1 VVVAFN
7 YLGST
12 ILVVTLSSTS
22 FSPTRIPV
30 FTDREPA
37 IAPALAGLT
46 QPGPAAAVGAVVD
59 LALYGAPGAGKS
71 NLLYLW
77 LRTLRARAP
86 ELDGVEADEQRAL
99 VTAALGGPADR
110 AAPALRH
117 AVVHLPAAALLAEV
131 GAAGRLACYGRV
143 GLWRG
148 VIAGLAASLALLVA
162 MALVRGR
169 LDAVGVLAALA
180 VLLAAGASAAVSARA
195 RWLDLGEIEIALWD
209 TAPAAG
215 EPAALYPAFEAL
227 VRERRRRG
235 APWRAHAF
243 APVLVVD
250 PLALGDEPEL
260 HRFGR
265 LRSALPV
272 FAALGGARARA
283 LVAVSRW
290 GAVEAICRPDR
301 ERGDARAHGV
311 TPNDLVSGSGGDRSG
326 GVELE
331 TEGAGAPARLRVSR
345 EVVRRICLD
354 AEDGREAGLA
364 IQHLRYDA
372 GVLVAEEARES
383 GALSLRWAERTGDLE
398 GDARQSAFRFVASLI
413 DPVAP

>member
-1 VVVAFN
+1 MVVAFD

-30 FTDREPA
+30 FVEREQA
-37 IAPALAGLT
+37 VAPALARLT

-59 LALYGAPGAGKS
+59 LAFYGGPGAGKT

-77 LRTLRARAP
+77 LRTLCARAP
-86 ELDGVEADEQRAL
+86 DLDGPEAEEQRAL
-99 VTAALGGPADR
+99 VTAALGGPADQ
-110 AAPALRH
+110 AASSGLRH
-117 AVVHLPAAALLAEV
+117 AVVHLPAAALLAEI
-131 GAAGRLACYGRV
+131 GPAARIACYGRA

-148 VIAGLAASLALLVA
+148 VIAGVAASLALLVA

-169 LDAVGVLAALA
+169 LDAVTIAASLA
-180 VLLAAGASAAVSARA
+180 VLLAACISATVAARA

-209 TAPAAG
+209 TAPPGG
-215 EPAALYPAFEAL
+215 EPAALYPIFDAL

-250 PLALGDEPEL
+250 PLSLGDEPEVN
-260 HRFGR
+260 RFGR
-265 LRSALPV
+265 LKSALPV
-272 FAALGGARARA
+272 FAALGGRRPRA

-290 GAVEAICRPDR
+290 SAVEAVC
-301 ERGDARAHGV
+301 
-311 TPNDLVSGSGGDRSG
+311 SGGSDRDAAL
-326 GVELE
+326 ELE
-331 TEGAGAPARLRVSR
+331 TEGAGAPPRVRVSR

-354 AEDGREAGLA
+354 AEDGREAGLG
-364 IQHLRYDA
+364 IHHLRYDA
-372 GVLVAEEARES
+372 GVLREEETRES
-383 GALSLRWAERTGDLE
+383 GALVLRWAERTGDLE

-413 DPVAP
+413 EPVAE

>member
-1 VVVAFN
+1 MVVAFD

-30 FTDREPA
+30 FAEREQGL
-37 IAPALAGLT
+37 APALAGLT

-59 LALYGAPGAGKS
+59 LAIYGGPGAGKT

-86 ELDGVEADEQRAL
+86 ELDGAEADEQRAL
-99 VTAALGGPADR
+99 VTAALGGPADPS
-110 AAPALRH
+110 APTLRH
-117 AVVHLPAAALLAEV
+117 AVVHLPAAALLAEI
-131 GAAGRLACYGRV
+131 GTAARVACYGRA

-148 VIAGLAASLALLVA
+148 VVAGLAAALALLVA

-169 LDAVGVLAALA
+169 LDAVTIAASLA
-180 VLLAAGASAAVSARA
+180 VLCAACISATVAARS

-209 TAPAAG
+209 TAPPGG
-215 EPAALYPAFEAL
+215 EPAALYPVFEAL

-250 PLALGDEPEL
+250 PLSLGDEPEL

-265 LRSALPV
+265 LRGALPV
-272 FAALGGARARA
+272 FAALGGKRPRA

-290 GAVEAICRPDR
+290 SAVEAVCRPDS
-301 ERGDARAHGV
+301 ERDAA
-311 TPNDLVSGSGGDRSG
+311 L
-326 GVELE
+326 ELE
-331 TEGAGAPARLRVSR
+331 TSGAGAAPRLRVSR
-345 EVVRRICLD
+345 EVLRRICLD
-354 AEDGREAGLA
+354 AEDGREAGLG

-372 GVLVAEEARES
+372 GVLCEEERKDS
-383 GALSLRWAERTGDLE
+383 GGLVLRWADRSGDLE

-413 DPVAP
+413 DPVAQ

>member
-1 VVVAFN
+1 MVVAFD

-30 FTDREPA
+30 FAEREQA
-37 IAPALAGLT
+37 VVPALAGLT

-59 LALYGAPGAGKS
+59 LAFYGGPGAGKTH
-71 NLLYLW
+71 LLYLW

-86 ELDGVEADEQRAL
+86 ELDGPEAEEQRAL
-99 VTAALGGPADR
+99 VTAALGGPETAGTG
-110 AAPALRH
+110 LRH
-117 AVVHLPAAALLAEV
+117 AVVHLPAAALLAEI
-131 GAAGRLACYGRV
+131 GPAARVACYGRA

-148 VIAGLAASLALLVA
+148 VVAGLAASLALLVA
-162 MALVRGR
+162 MSLVRGR
-169 LDAVGVLAALA
+169 LDAVTALAALA
-180 VLLAAGASAAVSARA
+180 VLLAAAVSATVAARA

-209 TAPAAG
+209 TAPPGG
-215 EPAALYPAFEAL
+215 EPAALYPIFESL

-250 PLALGDEPEL
+250 PLSLGDQPEV

-272 FAALGGARARA
+272 FAALGGRRPRA

-290 GAVEAICRPDR
+290 SAVEAVCK
-301 ERGDARAHGV
+301 A
-311 TPNDLVSGSGGDRSG
+311 GSEQD
-326 GVELE
+326 GVEVE
-331 TEGAGAPARLRVSR
+331 TDGAGAPPRLRVSR
-345 EVVRRICLD
+345 EVLRRICLD

-364 IQHLRYDA
+364 VHHLRYDA
-372 GVLVAEEARES
+372 GVLREEETRDS
-383 GALSLRWAERTGDLE
+383 GALVLRWADRAGDLE

-413 DPVAP
+413 DPVEP

>member
-1 VVVAFN
+1 MVVALD

-22 FSPTRIPV
+22 SFSPTRIPV
-30 FTDREPA
+30 FAEREQVVV
-37 IAPALAGLT
+37 PALAGLT

-59 LALYGAPGAGKS
+59 LAFYGGPGAGKTH
-71 NLLYLW
+71 LLYLW

-86 ELDGVEADEQRAL
+86 DLDGPEAEEQRAL
-99 VTAALGGPADR
+99 ITAALGGPAEPHS
-110 AAPALRH
+110 AAGLRH
-117 AVVHLPAAALLAEV
+117 AVVHLPAAALLAEIGPTARV
-131 GAAGRLACYGRV
+131 ACYGRA

-148 VIAGLAASLALLVA
+148 VFAGLAASLALLVA

-169 LDAVGVLAALA
+169 LDAVTIAASLA
-180 VLLAAGASAAVSARA
+180 VLLAACISATVAARA

-209 TAPAAG
+209 TAPAGG
-215 EPAALYPAFEAL
+215 EPAALYPIFEAL

-250 PLALGDEPEL
+250 PLSLGDEPEVN
-260 HRFGR
+260 RFGR
-265 LRSALPV
+265 LKSALPV
-272 FAALGGARARA
+272 FASLGGGRPRA

-290 GAVEAICRPDR
+290 SAVESVCR
-301 ERGDARAHGV
+301 E
-311 TPNDLVSGSGGDRSG
+311 GGDREAALE
-326 GVELE
+326 VE
-331 TEGAGAPARLRVSR
+331 TEGAGAPPRVRVRR
-345 EVVRRICLD
+345 EVLRRICLD

-364 IQHLRYDA
+364 IHHLRYDA
-372 GVLVAEEARES
+372 GVLREEETRDS
-383 GALSLRWAERTGDLE
+383 GALVLRWADRTGDLE
-398 GDARQSAFRFVASLI
+398 GDGRQSAFRFIASLI